1 MADTL
6 TQQQLLEQISKMT
19 AQIEALTTLVAP
31 KAKSKKTS
39 ADSSAPSAEKKKR
52 TAPDA
57 SAWNAQVSSVWEEM
71 KAAYRSA
78 NPSAEGLS
86 DEEIRKQKKEG
97 KLPPLPTY
105 AQAMSEASRRKKAE
119 DPEHA
124 KKAEARRAQIDAKQA
139 EEKKEKKSTKKTA
152 PSPKPSEEPSP
163 KPSAE
168 PKITTFA
175 ASDDAE
181 EFNMRLEM
189 SDSKTYLLNAKN
201 WVCTEDGTWV
211 GIWNPENKTLDTSAA
226 EPE

>member
-39 ADSSAPSAEKKKR
+39 DSSAPSAEKKKR

-78 NPSAEGLS
+78 NPSCEGLE
-86 DEEIRKQKKEG
+86 DAEIRKQIKES
-97 KLPPLPTY
+97 KLPLGYPTY
-105 AQAMSEASRRKKAE
+105 ALALQEASRRRKAE

-124 KKAEARRAQIDAKQA
+124 KKAEARRSQIDAKQA

-152 PSPKPSEEPSP
+152 PSPKPSV
-163 KPSAE
+163 E

-175 ASDDAE
+175 ASDDPE

-189 SDSKTYLLNAKN
+189 PDSKTYLLNAKN
-201 WVCTEDGTWV
+201 WVCTDDGTWV
-211 GIWNPENKTLDTSAA
+211 GIWNPETKILDNSAT